1 MFKPWITVPAEE
13 IRVSLPAN
21 PYDRKVTIA
30 FRDAETV
37 DKTIEQLKNLR
48 ELLAKIE

>member
-1 MFKPWITVPAEE
+1 MFKPWITVPVEV

-21 PYDRKVTIA
+21 PYDREVTIM
-30 FRDAETV
+30 FRDVEAV

-48 ELLAKIE
+48 ELLTKIN